1 MEIKKINQ
9 IIYLFIIYLNTNYKL
24 NNINLK
30 VL

>member
-9 IIYLFIIYLNTNYKL
+9 IIYLFIIYLKTNYKL